1 MKNGN
6 NKNTQGFP
14 PKDKKINKDQTNLKM
29 TIEQTF
35 LGKGWAF
42 PPQWNADTNHVQ
54 MVENVED
61 INQSLHILFTTELGE
76 RVMQP
81 QYGSALKSMLF
92 EDINE
97 HFKNYMRL
105 VLSRSIS
112 LFEARIK
119 PIRMDF
125 SADDLNEGRYIMSLD
140 YIIQSTNQRANFV
153 FPFYLK

>member
-1 MKNGN
+1 LVEKG
-6 NKNTQGFP
+6 
-14 PKDKKINKDQTNLKM
+14 KKELIMIT
-29 TIEQTF
+29 EQNF
-35 LGKGWAF
+35 LGVGWAF
-42 PPQWNADTNHVQ
+42 PPQWDADSNRLLMT
-54 MVENVED
+54 EGVED

-105 VLSRSIS
+105 VLSRSVS
-112 LFEARIK
+112 LYEARIK

-125 SADDLNEGRYIMSLD
+125 SADDSTEGKYIMSLE
-140 YIIQSTNQRANFV
+140 YLIHATNQKANFV